1 MSRKLQET
9 QTTVRCPRCHEAFRL
24 SADDSVL
31 FLREMEIKL
40 ECPVCLQNV
49 QVSVIPKATSNHSE
63 ASLPGNSSGQS
74 RGMAKPKGPSGQTKV
89 GLPPFK
95 ALGREPAPAPGIE
108 ASRSIPFA
116 PIQTGKDK
124 SRRNVPASENPSE
137 RKGWWGNQNQTTK
150 ALVGLVAFLCVALT
164 VLTVL
169 LVKKPAAGTNPAAN
183 PKQRTEIPSGA
194 SRQPVSGPN
203 DSGVRIPTEDSFSPH
218 SGQKAKD

>member
-9 QTTVRCPRCHEAFRL
+9 QTTVQCPRCHEGFRL
-24 SADDSVL
+24 SADDSVV
-31 FLREMEIKL
+31 FLREMQIKL

-49 QVSVIPKATSNHSE
+49 QVSVIPKAPSNHSGV
-63 ASLPGNSSGQS
+63 SFPGNASSQS

-95 ALGREPAPAPGIE
+95 PLGREPAPVPGVE

-116 PIQTGKDK
+116 PIQTGKEK
-124 SRRNVPASENPSE
+124 QRRNVSASEIPAE
-137 RKGWWGNQNQTTK
+137 RKGWWGNQNQTSK
-150 ALVGLVAFLCVALT
+150 ILLVLVAFLCVALT

-169 LVKKPAAGTNPAAN
+169 LVRKPAAGTSPAGI

-194 SRQPVSGPN
+194 SRQPGSGPN
-203 DSGVRIPTEDSFSPH
+203 DSGVRIPTEDSFGPH
-218 SGQKAKD
+218 PGQKAKE